1 MLKFQLNP
9 RIEAHTKNR
18 YTTQYGEFKFYSF
31 DKVKSV
37 TDEVIIVALDKAGN
51 VLDTKTIEVVK

>member
-1 MLKFQLNP
+1 MLKFQPNP
-9 RIEAHTKNR
+9 RIKPYTKSR
-18 YTTQYGEFKFYSF
+18 YTTQYGEFKFYSH

-37 TDEVIIVALDKAGN
+37 TDEVIIVVLDKAGN